1 MTQEQD
7 LKALMLTVSRKMLDQ
22 AKSGNWQTVT
32 ELEENRQ
39 KLIAEIFK
47 ESTDR
52 INPESK
58 FGKNIQEIIQ
68 IDAQIESLANAD
80 KSKVQDELIEINKVR
95 NQAKAYQ
102 GK

>member
-7 LKALMLTVSRKMLDQ
+7 LKALLLTVSRKMLDQ
-22 AKSGNWQTVT
+22 AKQGNWQTVN
-32 ELEENRQ
+32 ELEESRQ

-47 ESTDR
+47 ASADK
-52 INPESK
+52 INADSE

-68 IDAQIESLANAD
+68 IDAEIESLANAA
-80 KSKVQDELIEINKVR
+80 KSKVQDELIELNKVR